1 LTHFN
6 LPGYPEGSG
15 TPAFAGLVH
24 WAPNGVQL
32 LGGVQYSLLKQE
44 GRIILMSLD
53 DSVIGKWRL
62 VPVGDTQFPA
72 NKVYQLAGFSDKVFD
87 TMALLETDRLALVKE
102 IKAIKLGKKWC

>member
-1 LTHFN
+1 MSVV
-6 LPGYPEGSG
+6 GS
-15 TPAFAGLVH
+15 
-24 WAPNGVQL
+24 
-32 LGGVQYSLLKQE
+32 
-44 GRIILMSLD
+44 
-53 DSVIGKWRL
+53 RL